1 MARARVNLIGEHT
14 DYNDGF
20 VLPVALP
27 LSTRV
32 TVVRRHGAVPAS
44 PYVAAV
50 ARVLGVR
57 GFDVRIE
64 SDVPIGAGLASSAA
78 LTVATARALSD
89 AFGLGLD
96 DREVALA
103 AHRAE
108 SVELGIGSGV
118 MDQFAA
124 ALGREGEALLIDC
137 RSLEVRRVPLPAE
150 AELLVLD
157 SGVRHE
163 NVRGAGG
170 PEAGRSGGGYR
181 ERVAECR
188 RAAELLGVRS
198 LRDLVPVAGSGAAIQ
213 ALPAPLD
220 RRVGHVLAENARVLR
235 MVAALE
241 SGTLD
246 EAGAVLREGHASLRD
261 LYEVSVPEVDRL
273 VALAEEEGALGAR
286 VTGGGFG
293 GCVVALCRAGEAFDV
308 GERVVQ
314 RAGGAAR
321 VVL

>member
-1 MARARVNLIGEHT
+1 MRGRVNLIGEHT

-27 LSTRV
+27 LRTRV
-32 TVVRRHGAVPAS
+32 EVERGRGLS
-44 PYVAAV
+44 PSSEYVAAV
-50 ARVLGVR
+50 GRVLGVG
-57 GFDVRIE
+57 GFEVTID
-64 SDVPIGAGLASSAA
+64 SDVPIGAGLGSSSA

-108 SVELGIGSGV
+108 SEEMGIGSGV

-137 RSLEVRRVPLPAE
+137 RSLEVRRVPLPTGV
-150 AELLVLD
+150 ELLVID
-157 SGVRHE
+157 SGVRHA
-163 NVRGAGG
+163 NV
-170 PEAGRSGGGYR
+170 EGGYKA
-181 ERVAECR
+181 RVEECR

-213 ALPAPLD
+213 ALPEPLD
-220 RRVGHVLAENARVLR
+220 RRVGHVLAENGRVLA
-235 MVAALE
+235 MVGALE
-241 SGTLD
+241 RGDLGA
-246 EAGAVLREGHASLRD
+246 AGALLREGHASLRE
-261 LYEVSVPEVDRL
+261 LYEVSIPEVDRL
-273 VALAEEEGALGAR
+273 VEVAVEESALGAR
-286 VTGGGFG
+286 LTGGGFG
-293 GCVVALCRAGEAFDV
+293 GCVVALCRTGHAAAI

-314 RAGGAAR
+314 RCGGPAR